1 MTCIEGKHLLR
12 QLSNEPARQAMAAST
27 TNRSSHPHNL
37 SRYRTSNLKV
47 TAIALKH
54 YDSRQLSVYTM
65 SKDKMLTRKVTTT
78 PIIVSGRLD
87 TGMWVSTGIVES
99 SGEDNIFDCLF

>member
-1 MTCIEGKHLLR
+1 
-12 QLSNEPARQAMAAST
+12 
-27 TNRSSHPHNL
+27 
-37 SRYRTSNLKV
+37 
-47 TAIALKH
+47 
-54 YDSRQLSVYTM
+54 M